1 MNTQPHETGKAYD
14 PAHYIPDYDEHGLD
28 INRPLDDEET
38 AALHRLDTG
47 EGWLDQGQH
56 RIPVRHLHHWP

>member
-1 MNTQPHETGKAYD
+1 MNTQPQETGRSYD
-14 PAHYIPDYDEHGLD
+14 PAHYSPDYDEHGLD

-47 EGWLDQGQH
+47 EGWLEQGHH
-56 RIPVRHLHHWP
+56 RIRVRQVPHWP